1 MNFTIATADQ
11 FYLTEDK
18 TTGFMAEIS
27 SGVTVPKKT
36 SAIQAWKKP
45 TLPKAGK
52 GNENTYEGT
61 MTFNDVLSLK
71 DKGLTLARSKSNI
84 YYTRT

>member
-1 MNFTIATADQ
+1 MNFTIRNADQ

-18 TTGFMAEIS
+18 TKSFLAEIS

-36 SAIQAWKKP
+36 SAIQVWKKP
-45 TLPKAGK
+45 SAPKTGSDKTFEA
-52 GNENTYEGT
+52 T

-71 DKGLTLARSKSNI
+71 DEGLTLARSKPNI

>member
-1 MNFTIATADQ
+1 MNFTIANADQ

-18 TTGFMAEIS
+18 TNGFLAEIS

-36 SAIQAWKKP
+36 SAIQVWKK
-45 TLPKAGK
+45 LSAPKSGK
-52 GNENTYEGT
+52 TYEAT

-84 YYTRT
+84 YHTRTWS